1 MFLFSGALAS
11 SEEVIPTPGDS
22 MKDLDKASI
31 PNAGGNFLKL
41 FLNYFKIIFFS
52 HFKSIIFFFIF
63 SGDKENVPKKSNI
76 MFVRGENQ
84 SQSVLEAEKE
94 PTVNPDAIDLDSDDD
109 SDEVRNFNQWALKNQ
124 FSIIII
130 SKKNFART
138 K

>member
-1 MFLFSGALAS
+1 
-11 SEEVIPTPGDS
+11 

-41 FLNYFKIIFFS
+41 KLFLF
-52 HFKSIIFFFIF
+52 HFKLIYFFCIF

-76 MFVRGENQ
+76 MFVRGETQ